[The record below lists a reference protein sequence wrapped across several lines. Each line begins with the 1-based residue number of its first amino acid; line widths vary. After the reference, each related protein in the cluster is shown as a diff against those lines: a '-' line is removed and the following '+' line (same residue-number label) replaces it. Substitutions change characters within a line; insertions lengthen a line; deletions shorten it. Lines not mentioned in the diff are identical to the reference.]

1 MKMQCMNK
9 LSSLAAFG
17 EKKNDKDMDRSD
29 PNFNPTR
36 SKKIHSVSTMKTY
49 KSVAANFCDFMKQH
63 YPSVKQIEQIET
75 AHVRDYIES
84 RHEQGY
90 SNYSLSK
97 ELSCLN
103 KLCHN
108 ENRDFWRLS
117 EFGNCYAR
125 RSEDI
130 VNNRGIKCE
139 YHTDHYERNQSAIL
153 MCSAFGMRR
162 SSTETATMDQLVRN
176 DRNEIVGI
184 YLIEKGGRERYAPCL
199 ESYKEQIN
207 QYFSERISQHGSSYS
222 ICEKADSNTNL
233 HAYRSLYAVSLYK
246 ELTAAR
252 GCYDWY
258 DGMRSLFVNE
268 KALEKACSHP
278 RYNTE
283 YVRGYH
289 TETLGLVS
297 QALG

>member
-1 MKMQCMNK
+1 MVHGGTWKINLKMQCMNK

-117 EFGNCYAR
+117 EFGNL
-125 RSEDI
+125 
-130 VNNRGIKCE
+130 RGVTMLFME
-139 YHTDHYERNQSAIL
+139 GSTMSPLLRNHRHTAGQLWPSAGHHPAISFPSVDKL
-153 MCSAFGMRR
+153 
-162 SSTETATMDQLVRN
+162 Q
-176 DRNEIVGI
+176 
-184 YLIEKGGRERYAPCL
+184 RE
-199 ESYKEQIN
+199 
-207 QYFSERISQHGSSYS
+207 
-222 ICEKADSNTNL
+222 
-233 HAYRSLYAVSLYK
+233 V
-246 ELTAAR
+246 
-252 GCYDWY
+252 
-258 DGMRSLFVNE
+258 
-268 KALEKACSHP
+268 
-278 RYNTE
+278 
-283 YVRGYH
+283 
-289 TETLGLVS
+289 
-297 QALG
+297 